1 MNEQELTARVAA
13 LEARVQAQ
21 ERQLHAA
28 HERLR
33 FHADSSPLAVIEWS
47 VEMRVTAWNAAA
59 EQMFG
64 WRSEEVLGRSFEEL
78 QLVYIE
84 DRARVAARVAELVSG
99 ASTSNPSRN
108 RNVRKDGGVIDCEW
122 YNSSLYDPSGRLTSV
137 LSLVLD
143 VTGHRRAQEEA
154 RASEQ
159 RALARAAELQT
170 VLDTVPAVVWIAHDR
185 NADHIEANRHGAA
198 LLAMPRGVNVSI
210 TAPEGERPTNFRVF
224 KDGRELLPDE
234 LPIQAAA
241 RFGTE
246 FRDYELD
253 VVFAD
258 GAVRHLLGNSAPL
271 RDAAGA
277 TRGSVGAF
285 IDITERK
292 RAEARAE
299 ALARFPEENPDPVLR
314 LASDFRVLYAN
325 QAASASLGGFGVVP
339 GGVVAPRLAE
349 LAARALAG
357 QRFKSEI
364 ESDGTVF
371 SLSLVPVGDEVNVYG
386 QDITAR
392 KRAEEALQEADRR
405 KSEFLAMLSHELRN
419 PLSAIR
425 NSAYLLDR
433 AAAGSE
439 VGRRARAVIDRQVGH
454 LARLVDDLLAATRIT
469 SDKVHLQ
476 RRALDLRD
484 QIRDAVDDLRPA
496 FETRG
501 VKLSAELPTAP
512 VLLEADP
519 ERLAQVVGNLL
530 QHAASNA
537 RPGGHAR
544 VSLTLDPARHHAVIT
559 IADDGIDLA
568 ANTRERLSHDLA
580 LVRTLVEIHGG
591 ELSAPGDGLEPGAR
605 LRVRLPLAAIGPVTV
620 GATPRL
626 AAGLPRWVLIIEDN
640 VDAAELL
647 RDLLQLGD
655 HTVALAFSGPD
666 GLDCARSFRPDVVLC
681 DIGLPTMDG
690 YAVAAAIRA
699 DPELADTCLIALSGY
714 AQPEDIR
721 RATTTGFD
729 HHVAKPPDLDRLEA
743 ILSSPDCGRP

>member
-1 MNEQELTARVAA
+1 MSGDADRM
-13 LEARVQAQ
+13 LET
-21 ERQLHAA
+21 
-28 HERLR
+28 RL
-33 FHADSSPLAVIEWS
+33 
-47 VEMRVTAWNAAA
+47 
-59 EQMFG
+59 
-64 WRSEEVLGRSFEEL
+64 
-78 QLVYIE
+78 
-84 DRARVAARVAELVSG
+84 
-99 ASTSNPSRN
+99 
-108 RNVRKDGGVIDCEW
+108 
-122 YNSSLYDPSGRLTSV
+122 
-137 LSLVLD
+137 
-143 VTGHRRAQEEA
+143 
-154 RASEQ
+154 
-159 RALARAAELQT
+159 
-170 VLDTVPAVVWIAHDR
+170 
-185 NADHIEANRHGAA
+185 
-198 LLAMPRGVNVSI
+198 
-210 TAPEGERPTNFRVF
+210 
-224 KDGRELLPDE
+224 
-234 LPIQAAA
+234 
-241 RFGTE
+241 
-246 FRDYELD
+246 
-253 VVFAD
+253 
-258 GAVRHLLGNSAPL
+258 
-271 RDAAGA
+271 
-277 TRGSVGAF
+277 
-285 IDITERK
+285 
-292 RAEARAE
+292 AE
-299 ALARFPEENPDPVLR
+299 ALARVARLEQALAERSLADRDTSRHDTYEPGGGLIARLQVALADADRSRAQLEAVFDAVSDGIAVADMSGRFVLMNEAEAILNGHANTREMLRDLDSLTKVQELRTLDGRVLPPSEWPLARVLR
-314 LASDFRVLYAN
+314 GESLHDVVLQVRRHDLGRNGYFSFSAEPVRDETGKQVLA
-325 QAASASLGGFGVVP
+325 VV
-339 GGVVAPRLAE
+339 VTRDVTERRLAMVE
-349 LAARALAG
+349 LRAANERL
-357 QRFKSEI
+357 QQSE
-364 ESDGTVF
+364 
-371 SLSLVPVGDEVNVYG
+371 
-386 QDITAR
+386 AR
-392 KRAEEALQEADRR
+392 KD
-405 KSEFLAMLSHELRN
+405 EFLAVLSHELRN

-469 SDKVHLQ
+469 SDKVRLQ

-484 QIRDAVDDLRPA
+484 QIRDTVDDLRPA

-501 VKLSAELPTAP
+501 VQLSAELPTAP

-568 ANTRERLSHDLA
+568 ANTRERLSHGLA

-626 AAGLPRWVLIIEDN
+626 AAGLPRRVLIIEDN

-721 RATTTGFD
+721 RATTAGFD